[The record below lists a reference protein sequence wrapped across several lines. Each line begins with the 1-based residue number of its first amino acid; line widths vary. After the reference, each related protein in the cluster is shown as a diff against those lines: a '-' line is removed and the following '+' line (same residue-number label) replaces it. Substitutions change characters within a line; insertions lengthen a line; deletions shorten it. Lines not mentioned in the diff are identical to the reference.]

1 MHKYDIAFSELGLT
15 TEDILSEMGY
25 GKVQPDEE
33 LRQHVAELLDE
44 ISRVSR
50 PSCELALYPVTVL
63 DDGLLVGDAW
73 LGDVVKLATGETIAS
88 LMQGIS
94 QVAIFVATAGGDFEA
109 YQHRIKERDDIIQTF
124 IADTIGSAIAE
135 RAGDRAER
143 HLEQVIGPALQHT
156 HRFSPGY
163 CGWRLAEQS
172 HIFSLLE
179 PDPCGITLSDVSLMT
194 PIKSISGFIGI
205 GLEVNRKQYGCQ
217 FCELE
222 HCYKKRLRGA

>member
-1 MHKYDIAFSELGLT
+1 MTRYDIAFSELGLT

-25 GKVQPDEE
+25 GKVLPDEE
-33 LRQHVAELLDE
+33 LRRQVAEMLAE
-44 ISRVSR
+44 ISHVTR
-50 PSCELALYPVTVL
+50 PSCALALYPATVL
-63 DDGLLVGDAW
+63 ADGLLVGDDG
-73 LGDVVKLATGETIAS
+73 LSGGVTLATGETIAS
-88 LMQGIS
+88 LMNGVS
-94 QVAIFVATAGGDFEA
+94 QVAIFVATAGTDFEA

-172 HIFSLLE
+172 HIFSLLDS
-179 PDPCGITLSDVSLMT
+179 DPCGITLSDVSLMA

-222 HCYKKRLRGA
+222 NCYKKRLKGA

>member
-1 MHKYDIAFSELGLT
+1 MTGYDIAFEDLGLT

-33 LRQHVAELLDE
+33 LRQSVAELLNE

-50 PSCELALYPVTVL
+50 PSCALALYPATVL
-63 DDGLLVGDAW
+63 DDGLLVGDASEIA
-73 LGDVVKLATGETIAS
+73 GGGGAIKLATGETIAS

-143 HLEQVIGPALQHT
+143 HLEQVIGPVLQHT

-194 PIKSISGFIGI
+194 PIKSD
-205 GLEVNRKQYGCQ
+205 RKSVV
-217 FCELE
+217 
-222 HCYKKRLRGA
+222 

>member
-1 MHKYDIAFSELGLT
+1 MTRYDIAFSELGLT

-25 GKVQPDEE
+25 GKVLPDEE
-33 LRQHVAELLDE
+33 LSRHVAELLDE

-50 PSCELALYPVTVL
+50 PSCALALYPATVL
-63 DDGLLVGDAW
+63 ADGLLVGDDG
-73 LGDVVKLATGETIAS
+73 LSGGVKLATGETIAS
-88 LMQGIS
+88 LMNGVS
-94 QVAIFVATAGGDFEA
+94 QVAIFVATAGTDFEA

-172 HIFSLLE
+172 HIFSLLD

>member
-1 MHKYDIAFSELGLT
+1 MHRYDIAFSELGLT

-63 DDGLLVGDAW
+63 DDGLLVGDDG
-73 LGDVVKLATGETIAS
+73 LSGGVTLATGETIAS
-88 LMQGIS
+88 LMNGVS
-94 QVAIFVATAGGDFEA
+94 QVAIFVATAGTDFEA

-172 HIFSLLE
+172 HIFSLLDS
-179 PDPCGITLSDVSLMT
+179 DPCGITLSDVSLMA

-222 HCYKKRLRGA
+222 NCYKKRLKGA